1 MSLDYKSIAI
11 IVDDFTY
18 RSDDYQ
24 NVIVYDY
31 ADYTLTTF
39 FDNYLFDVNQFSP
52 TYGQKYDYGDV
63 DDSSTQLVY
72 SIYENV
78 DLLNQSV
85 LVETNSVS

>member
-24 NVIVYDY
+24 NVIIYDY

-39 FDNYLFDVNQFSP
+39 F
-52 TYGQKYDYGDV
+52 
-63 DDSSTQLVY
+63 
-72 SIYENV
+72 
-78 DLLNQSV
+78 
-85 LVETNSVS
+85 